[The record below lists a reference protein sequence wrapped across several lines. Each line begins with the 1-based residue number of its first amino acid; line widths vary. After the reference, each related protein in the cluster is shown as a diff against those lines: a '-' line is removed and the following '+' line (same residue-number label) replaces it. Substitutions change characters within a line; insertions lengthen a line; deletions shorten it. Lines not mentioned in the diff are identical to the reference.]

1 MNIEEFKA
9 KHAVLDDI
17 GQSDIE
23 RYLYQIDL
31 EADHSDCEGETE
43 FLRDLYQFLLELF
56 PECDPYRK
64 RD

>member
-17 GQSDIE
+17 GQYDIE

-43 FLRDLYQFLLELF
+43 FLRDLYSFLLELF
-56 PECDPYRK
+56 PEHDPYRK